1 MLRIVLIVFSAAL
14 LAACS
19 SGLRPGEFNIVA
31 KVEGLPDGAPVYLQS
46 YGEEGLETLD
56 TAISK
61 AGAFEFTGSLESPD
75 MLYLNLGGAGKVINL
90 FAENG
95 KIDVAARLDSLTGAK
110 ISGSTV
116 HDQFES
122 FRNYLKPF
130 DQKMESLSQAYGAAG
145 EQGDVE
151 KLREIEE
158 QYGQLQKEQVEAVK
172 TFVAENNSSFVAP
185 FVVRRY
191 LSYDLEVDELD
202 RVLQGLDASV
212 HMSRDY
218 RLLSDRVETLKKVAI
233 GQPALDFSLADT
245 TGAPLALSSFRG
257 KYLLVD
263 FWASWC
269 RPCRIENPN
278 VVRLYNEFN
287 PKGFEILGVS
297 FDDNRAAWVGAIQA
311 DGLTWSH
318 VSDLQGW
325 QSAAG
330 QLYAVNSIPHTVL
343 IDPNGVIIAK
353 NLRGDALHQKL
364 SEIFAQN
371 M

>member
-1 MLRIVLIVFSAAL
+1 MLRIVLIAFSAAL

-19 SGLRPGEFNIVA
+19 SGIRPGEFNIVA
-31 KVEGLPDGAPVYLQS
+31 QVEGLPDGAPVYLQS

-56 TAISK
+56 TAIAK
-61 AGAFEFTGSLESPD
+61 AGVFEFTGSLEAPD

-90 FAENG
+90 FAENSQ
-95 KIDVAARLDSLTGAK
+95 IDVAARLDSLTGAK
-110 ISGSTV
+110 ISGSAV
-116 HDQFES
+116 HEQFES
-122 FRNYLKPF
+122 FRAYLRPF
-130 DQKMESLSQAYGAAG
+130 DEKIESLSLEYNSAG

-151 KLREIEE
+151 KLKEIEQ
-158 QYGQLQKEQVEAVK
+158 QYGDLQKEQVEAVK
-172 TFVAENNSSFVAP
+172 TFVTENGSSFVAP

-191 LSYDLEVDELD
+191 LSYDLEVEELD

-218 RLLSDRVETLKKVAI
+218 RLLSSRVETLKKVSI

-343 IDPNGVIIAK
+343 IDPDGVIIAK

-364 SEIFAQN
+364 SEIFARN